1 MLRFEPLGGSVNAAE
16 VVHIVG
22 PMWSVDG
29 RPVVVLSGASAPAV
43 VLAHLASVVVAPGPW
58 PVRVTD
64 GDLVLDLVLGTDGAV
79 TEGGVQAPSAGRWWR
94 R

>member
-1 MLRFEPLGGSVNAAE
+1 ARM
-16 VVHIVG
+16 VG

-29 RPVVVLSGASAPAV
+29 RPVVVPPGSSAPAV
-43 VLAHLASVVVAPGPW
+43 ILARVASVVTAPGPW

-64 GDLVLDLVLGTDGAV
+64 GDLVLELVLGVDGSV
-79 TEGGVQAPSAGRWWR
+79 IEGSVEAPAAGRWWR

>member
-1 MLRFEPLGGSVNAAE
+1 MLVAA
-16 VVHIVG
+16 HLVG

-29 RPVVVLSGASAPAV
+29 HPVVVPAGDSAPPV
-43 VLAHLASVVVAPGPW
+43 VMAYLASVVVAPGPW

-64 GDLVLDLVLGTDGAV
+64 GDLVLDLMLGVDGSV
-79 TEGGVQAPSAGRWWR
+79 TEPPAKPAMGDRWWR